1 MLDQILDY
9 IDPYIAEFI
18 IGVIGAKMAWVY
30 TYVVRTRQSQESLH
44 SAIHTGVDLITDALA
59 RTVPG
64 ANVKVPDVLV
74 QEVVEYTMQS
84 VPDAVKFLKAKRRSI
99 ELLARAKINA
109 RLPQLLV
116 STIRKL

>member
-9 IDPYIAEFI
+9 ADPYIAEFL
-18 IGVIGAKMAWVY
+18 IGLIGTRLVWVY
-30 TYVVRTRQSQESLH
+30 TYVARTKQSQESLH

-64 ANVKVPDVLV
+64 ANTPVPDVLV

-99 ELLARAKINA
+99 ELLARAKINM
-109 RLPQLLV
+109 RLPHIL
-116 STIRKL
+116 SDAIAKL